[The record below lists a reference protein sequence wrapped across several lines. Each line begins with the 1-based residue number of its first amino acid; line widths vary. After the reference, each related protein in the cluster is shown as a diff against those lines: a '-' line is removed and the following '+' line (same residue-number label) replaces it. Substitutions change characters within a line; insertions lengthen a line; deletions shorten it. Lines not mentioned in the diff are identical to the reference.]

1 VSYAIAAA
9 GTGGHVYPGL
19 AVGEALVDLGVDRAD
34 VLFIGGDRLE
44 AQVFPSAG
52 FPFLEVELAGLRR
65 SFTAQN
71 LRIPTVVARAV
82 RTISGALRSRR
93 VGSVLGMGGYVTVPA
108 ALAARRRRIPLAVSE
123 QNASAGLAN
132 RFAARIA
139 DRRFS
144 SFPETDGLP
153 RAEWMGNPIRR
164 PLAAFRRADLRQE
177 ALDRYGLAADVP
189 VLGVF
194 GGSLGAGAV
203 NDAVRA
209 MLEAWEGNPMQ
220 VLHLAGAA
228 HAEELASVASA
239 AGTRWVVLDY
249 EDRMECFYAA
259 TDLVVARAGGAVA
272 ELTAT
277 GTPAILVP
285 GRFGSGGHQEA
296 NAAALSAAGAA
307 YLLPEDRLGDLP
319 AVVSGLLFD
328 RPALSTMAE
337 RAAEVARPD
346 AAWNIARA
354 LRELHG

>member
-1 VSYAIAAA
+1 MSYAIAAA

-19 AVGEALVDLGVDRAD
+19 AVGEALVDLGVDQD
-34 VLFIGGDRLE
+34 DILFVGGDRLE
-44 AQVFPSAG
+44 AQVFPAAG

-65 SFTAQN
+65 SLTPRN

-82 RTISGALRSRR
+82 RVISGALRARR
-93 VGSVLGMGGYVTVPA
+93 VGAVLGMGGYVTVPV

-132 RFAARIA
+132 RFAARMA

-144 SFPETDGLP
+144 SFPDTEGLP

-164 PLAAFRRADLRQE
+164 PFATFRRGDLRGE
-177 ALDRYGLAADVP
+177 ALERYGLAADVP

-209 MLEAWEGNPMQ
+209 MIEGWEGRPLQ
-220 VLHLAGAA
+220 VLHLAGGA
-228 HAEELASVASA
+228 HAEELVAA
-239 AGTRWVVLDY
+239 ARAAEVRWVVLDY
-249 EDRMECFYAA
+249 EERMECFYAA
-259 TDLVVARAGGAVA
+259 CDLVVARAGGAVA

-277 GTPAILVP
+277 ATPAILVP
-285 GRFGSGGHQEA
+285 GRFGSGGHQQA

-307 YLLPEDRLGDLP
+307 YVVPEDRLTDLP
-319 AVVSGLLFD
+319 AVVAGLVFD
-328 RPALSTMAE
+328 APALTAMSE
-337 RAAEVARPD
+337 RATEVARPD

-354 LRELHG
+354 MRELHG